1 MSSCST
7 ATLDFMLQQQTSGGE
22 EFLIRHV
29 RPMTNMLLQSSYDN
43 LSLSSYLSSEEGFF
57 RCLAPRCGAG
67 QIHPSGT
74 AEPIFRCGSCQT
86 RSCIVCNVLWHE
98 GRTCAQYQQELE
110 EANQTD
116 EQRMQQLAVIKTQE
130 EASAATL
137 EGISKTCP
145 GVGCGAR
152 IQKNG
157 GCDHMTV
164 SV

>member
-1 MSSCST
+1 MIWYFSSIR
-7 ATLDFMLQQQTSGGE
+7 AT
-22 EFLIRHV
+22 
-29 RPMTNMLLQSSYDN
+29 TNTLHSSRYDN

-67 QIHPSGT
+67 QIHPSGA
-74 AEPIFRCGSCQT
+74 AEPIFRCGSCDV

-98 GRTCAQYQQELE
+98 NRTCAQYQQELE
-110 EANQTD
+110 DANRTD
-116 EQRMQQLAVIKTQE
+116 EHRAQRLALIKTQE
-130 EASAATL
+130 DASAATL

-145 GVGCGAR
+145 GAGCGAR

-164 SV
+164 SVC